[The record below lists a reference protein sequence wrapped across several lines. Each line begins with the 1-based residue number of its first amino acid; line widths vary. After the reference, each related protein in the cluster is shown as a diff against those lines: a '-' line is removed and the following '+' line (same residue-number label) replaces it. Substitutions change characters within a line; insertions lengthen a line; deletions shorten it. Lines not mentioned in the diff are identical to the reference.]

1 MPIYT
6 APTFNLTA
14 KVWSQELSQLS
25 TEWNFQRP
33 TRTPDLTP
41 ACQLYVQQRGGG
53 FGVAI
58 PYVRTSILLSQINVR
73 IDLRLPAG
81 TNVRY
86 PLPNQPDGS
95 GMFDVVEVPANSG
108 RLYVIIFCIDIHA
121 GSHHRFFRSWRIR
134 RQLNDKSIAFEDGAI
149 SSLLVNSDLYSGRA
163 AGRVRLSAVDL
174 ANGDRIDERA
184 LDGVLGRK
192 LSAVASRQLDHDE
205 AVGRPEDRVEGWR
218 V

>member
-121 GSHHRFFRSWRIR
+121 GFP
-134 RQLNDKSIAFEDGAI
+134 NE
-149 SSLLVNSDLYSGRA
+149 YRA
-163 AGRVRLSAVDL
+163 AVLVPYA
-174 ANGDRIDERA
+174 RIDC
-184 LDGVLGRK
+184 
-192 LSAVASRQLDHDE
+192 
-205 AVGRPEDRVEGWR
+205 PEDLLIRYVDTLDILIGSAN
-218 V
+218 